1 MKSLIYLAVTASLI
15 ATAASAA
22 EPTTAKQPSPPPAA
36 ADRVPDTVMFSIDEV
51 NEIQSRA
58 AANVQEKDGKKESDD
73 AIESAKLYL
82 STILYYGP
90 NDWTIWVNGIA
101 IGPRQEFQS
110 FQITDIKP
118 NYVEL
123 TVPLSALGMRPVKL
137 APNQTFIVASG
148 TVVEGPWR

>member
-1 MKSLIYLAVTASLI
+1 MILLRLVIIASITCGLIGLGH
-15 ATAASAA
+15 AA
-22 EPTTAKQPSPPPAA
+22 EPAKPAPAVSPTQ
-36 ADRVPDTVMFSIDEV
+36 VPDTLMFSVDELNDV
-51 NEIQSRA
+51 QSRA
-58 AANVQEKDGKKESDD
+58 ASVTRDKDDKKKENSN
-73 AIESAKLYL
+73 AIENAKLYL

-101 IGPRQEFQS
+101 IGPKQEFQS

-137 APNQTFIVASG
+137 SPNQTFIVASG
-148 TVVEGPWR
+148 TVVEGPWQ